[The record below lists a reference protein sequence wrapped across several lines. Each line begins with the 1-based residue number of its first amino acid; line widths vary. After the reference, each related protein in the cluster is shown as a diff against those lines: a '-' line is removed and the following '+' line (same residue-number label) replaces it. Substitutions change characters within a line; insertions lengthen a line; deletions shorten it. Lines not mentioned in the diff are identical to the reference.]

1 MAVGGEELRGA
12 LLKNQSPELS
22 FSNKKELG
30 KKRNRSSELGHLGK
44 RNPSMS
50 RDPEITAALF
60 LGRDSNK
67 FAVAVTG
74 ETRLEAEESE
84 Q

>member
-1 MAVGGEELRGA
+1 MGRSSEEA

-30 KKRNRSSELGHLGK
+30 KKGNRSSELGHLGK

-60 LGRDSNK
+60 LGRDSIQ
-67 FAVAVTG
+67 FAVAVT
-74 ETRLEAEESE
+74 EEIRLEVEESE